1 MKRSPT
7 FHDQILAALPW
18 FPLVVL
24 GLIAP
29 GFGPFAATWP
39 VLVVSFGAMFIVP
52 LALEVLRRQEMPIQV
67 PTMVFMAAW
76 IGMAW
81 SGVME
86 KHWLPALPWLL
97 VTLWI
102 AWQAAVQMWRGP
114 RTLARMVALSGPVM
128 LAVGGA
134 WYYADRAGLEPLGF
148 DFLIVLLTAAHF
160 HFAGFV
166 LPVAAGLVLRY
177 WPGGIL
183 KWAAIGVVAGM
194 PMVATGITLTRM
206 GGRVE
211 VECVLALAFAVCA
224 LSIGLAQAVLAWQAR
239 TQSAM
244 TRALLFI
251 SGASLTAGM
260 LLAILYALR
269 PWVPL
274 PSLHLPRM
282 WAWHGSIQAFGFA
295 LCGMMGWLGW
305 HRESDEPPP

>member
-7 FHDQILAALPW
+7 FHDQILAAMPL
-18 FPLVVL
+18 FPLVVV
-24 GLIAP
+24 GLTVP
-29 GFGPFAATWP
+29 GFGPYDAMWP
-39 VLVVSFGAMFIVP
+39 LVVVTSCAMFIVP
-52 LALEVLRRQEMPIQV
+52 LQLEVLRRHDMRIQV
-67 PTMVFMAAW
+67 HTLVFIAAW
-76 IGMAW
+76 VGMTLNAW
-81 SGVME
+81 HVQ
-86 KHWLPALPWLL
+86 HWLTALPWLL

-134 WYYADRAGLEPLGF
+134 WYFADRAGLEPLGF
-148 DFLIVLLTAAHF
+148 DFLIVRLTAAHF

-166 LPVAAGLVLRY
+166 LPIAAGLVLRY
-177 WPGGIL
+177 GPGRIL

-194 PMVATGITLTRM
+194 PLVATGITLTRM

-211 VECVLALAFAVCA
+211 VECVLALVFSGCA
-224 LSIGLAQAVLAWQAR
+224 LTIGIAQAVLAWKAR
-239 TQSAM
+239 TQSGM

-260 LLAILYALR
+260 VLAILYALR
-269 PWVPL
+269 PWVAL

-305 HRESDEPPP
+305 RRESDEPPP